1 MNPARLAGSRQS
13 VGRYRLLNFSTK
25 QKMSQHARNR
35 EISMKRTSP
44 WSVAV
49 ATIVCLLLP
58 SNVLAQQLATLKITV
73 TDPSGAVIP
82 GAAITL
88 KNTETGAQRTDIT
101 ESHGSSVIPGMPA
114 GNYEMTAEAKGFS
127 AVKMHV
133 ALSVGQIASLTV
145 PLNISAREE
154 VKVEETIQGIDT
166 EKSEVSQ
173 VIDTPKI
180 NDLPI
185 SGRDFIDFVL
195 LTPSVNVGR
204 STAVGAQSPFTET
217 VLKISF
223 GGVRESHTSFFALD
237 GIDYTTSI
245 SGVQR
250 ISPSQDWVQEFRVVD
265 SPYAADTG
273 RNLGSV
279 VNTITKSGTND
290 VHGSVYEFFRNNNLD
305 AKNLLSAPGFNTLRF
320 NQFGATLGGPIRKG
334 KNFYFLGYEGQRR
347 AESPLYSS
355 FILHCINTEGCLGPR
370 GDGTLT
376 PSINKVKQT
385 LGLQPENL
393 GSILQIDDYD
403 KTIVKSTNILG
414 EKTSLNIIYLFND
427 SRKQNARGAAPGEG
441 LPSSYRDNP
450 VRDQTIYGNL
460 IHVFTHDLTSETLLQ
475 YSRRNFHLNPKGLG
489 FEPALGIPDLM
500 SSGGFVGSVHLYK
513 EQHFQAAENL
523 TYIRGNHT
531 FKFGGEVQPVWTDTQ
546 VTLFSPGFGIFSPQS
561 FFGAFPFDGTIPGT
575 GPGTPVA
582 YLFLE
587 PRSLFGQQV
596 PPRDPNFENGLYAGP
611 SEQVFNDAT
620 SVSYRHMLWSGYIQ
634 DQWKARS
641 NLSFTFGVRYDV
653 DNFPP
658 GSELKQIGGFHP
670 TNYNNI
676 QPRASFAYAFHGGK
690 GVVRGGFGLFD
701 GPFVYS
707 DVLVSWV
714 GASEFSYMN
723 QPFLPEFK
731 NPSQNLIGF
740 GPSGAV
746 GEAPIPGLLRADF
759 MNFVATG
766 TYPSPNFLAQVPLGY
781 AQKKFN
787 QPFSE
792 QASLEVEHQVGKD
805 LYVSLGYQWMHA
817 SRLPVYTSINGDCP
831 GHVEA
836 NCPKLPSG
844 KEYFCNAP
852 TTAACPPAPPNVGA
866 PTPGGP
872 ADPGFG
878 FVLYVKPIGF
888 SLYNAGTLSVRKALS
903 HHFNFLANYT
913 WSKSI
918 DIATTVNLP
927 NTPENYLHPEFDRAV
942 GDNDVRH
949 RFTLALLAESPK
961 TWPIVVRDFKF
972 SILNSLQSARRFTIN
987 TGFDTNGDIFP
998 FSDRVGVSARNSYKG
1013 DRYYDTDLR
1022 LQRVIPFTERVQAE
1036 ASVEVFN
1043 VFNRPNV
1050 EDVDHVYGLPDFV
1063 GPVPTQFGDHIAPS
1077 PTSGGNPGFGSPKFV
1092 APARQIQL
1100 SLRFNF

>member
-1 MNPARLAGSRQS
+1 
-13 VGRYRLLNFSTK
+13 
-25 QKMSQHARNR
+25 
-35 EISMKRTSP
+35 MKRTSV
-44 WSVAV
+44 WLVGAV
-49 ATIVCLLLP
+49 VLLLLW
-58 SNVLAQQLATLKITV
+58 SWNALGQELATLKVTV
-73 TDPSGAVIP
+73 NDQTGAVIP
-82 GAAITL
+82 GATVTI
-88 KNTETGAQRTDIT
+88 KNAQTGVNRSDVT
-101 ESHGSSVIPGMPA
+101 ESHGLSVIPGIPP
-114 GNYEMTAEAKGFS
+114 GNYELTVVAKGFTLRKLPIS
-127 AVKMHV
+127 
-133 ALSVGQIASLTV
+133 LSVGQTASAVVTLGVTV
-145 PLNISAREE
+145 TEE
-154 VKVEETIQGIDT
+154 VQVQDVIRGIDT
-166 EKSEVSQ
+166 EKSDVSQ

-217 VLKISF
+217 VLKLSF

-250 ISPSQDWVQEFRVVD
+250 ISPSQDWVQEFRVVE

-290 VHGSVYEFFRNNNLD
+290 VHGSAYEFFRTNKLD
-305 AKNLLSAPGFNTLRF
+305 AKNLLAAPGFDTLRF
-320 NQFGATLGGPIRKG
+320 NQFGGTLGGPIRKE
-334 KNFYFLGYEGQRR
+334 KSFYFVGYEGQRR
-347 AESPLYSS
+347 ADSPLYSS
-355 FILHCINTEGCLGPR
+355 FILNSIGGINA
-370 GDGTLT
+370 
-376 PSINKVKQT
+376 VKQS
-385 LGLQPENL
+385 LGLQPERLNSFL
-393 GSILQIDDYD
+393 TIDDYD
-403 KTIVKSTNILG
+403 KAIVKANNILSD
-414 EKTSLNIIYLFND
+414 KTFLNITYLLND

-460 IHVFTHDLTSETLLQ
+460 IHVFSHNLTSETLVQ
-475 YSRRNFHLNPKGLG
+475 YGNRNFNLEPKGLG

-500 SSGGFVGSVHLYK
+500 SSGGFVGSVRRYK
-513 EQHFQAAENL
+513 EQHFQLADNL
-523 TYIRGNHT
+523 TYAHGNHT
-531 FKFGGEVQPVWTDTQ
+531 FKFGGEIQPIWTSTQ
-546 VTLFSPGFGIFSPQS
+546 VTLFSPGFAIFSPQS
-561 FFGAFPFDGTIPGT
+561 FFGAPPFDGTIPGT

-582 YLFLE
+582 FLFLE

-714 GASEFSYMN
+714 GASEFSFMN

-805 LYVSLGYQWMHA
+805 LYISLGYQWMHA

-836 NCPKLPSG
+836 NCPRLPSG
-844 KEYFCNAP
+844 KEYFCNAG
-852 TTAACPPAPPNVGA
+852 TTAACPAPSPPGV
-866 PTPGGP
+866 PTAGGP

-949 RFTLALLAESPK
+949 RFTLAFLTESPK
-961 TWPIVVRDFKF
+961 QWPIVVRDFKL
-972 SILNSLQSARRFTIN
+972 SILSSLQSARFFSVN
-987 TGFDTNGDIFP
+987 AGFDTNGDGFP
-998 FSDRVGVSARNSYKG
+998 FPDRVGNTPRNYYKG

-1022 LQRVIPFTERVQAE
+1022 VQRVIPFTERIKGE
-1036 ASVEVFN
+1036 ASIEFFN
-1043 VFNRPNV
+1043 LLNRPNV
-1050 EDVDHVYGLPDFV
+1050 EDIDHVYGLADFA
-1063 GPVPTQFGDHIAPS
+1063 GPLPKQFGDHVSS
-1077 PTSGGNPGFGSPKFV
+1077 PANPTFGAPKFV

-1100 SLRFNF
+1100 SFRITF

>member
-1 MNPARLAGSRQS
+1 
-13 VGRYRLLNFSTK
+13 
-25 QKMSQHARNR
+25 
-35 EISMKRTSP
+35 MKRTSV
-44 WSVAV
+44 WLVGAV
-49 ATIVCLLLP
+49 VWFLLSSWNALG
-58 SNVLAQQLATLKITV
+58 QELATLKVTV
-73 TDPSGAVIP
+73 NDQTGAVIP
-82 GAAITL
+82 GATVTI
-88 KNTETGAQRTDIT
+88 KNAKTGVNRSDVT
-101 ESHGSSVIPGMPA
+101 ESHGLSVIPGIPP
-114 GNYEMTAEAKGFS
+114 GNYELTVVAKGFTLRKLPIS
-127 AVKMHV
+127 
-133 ALSVGQIASLTV
+133 LSVGQTASAVVTLGVTV
-145 PLNISAREE
+145 TEE
-154 VKVEETIQGIDT
+154 VQVQDVIRGIDT
-166 EKSEVSQ
+166 EKSDVSQ

-217 VLKISF
+217 VLKLSF

-250 ISPSQDWVQEFRVVD
+250 ISPSQDWVQEFRVVE

-290 VHGSVYEFFRNNNLD
+290 VHGSAYEFFRTNKLD
-305 AKNLLSAPGFNTLRF
+305 AKNLLAAPGFDTLRF
-320 NQFGATLGGPIRKG
+320 NQFGGTLGGPIRKE
-334 KNFYFLGYEGQRR
+334 KSFYFVGYEGQRR
-347 AESPLYSS
+347 ADSPLYSS
-355 FILHCINTEGCLGPR
+355 FILNSIGGINA
-370 GDGTLT
+370 
-376 PSINKVKQT
+376 VKQS
-385 LGLQPENL
+385 LGLQPERLNSFL
-393 GSILQIDDYD
+393 TIDDYD
-403 KTIVKSTNILG
+403 KAIVKANNILSD
-414 EKTSLNIIYLFND
+414 KTFLNITYLLND

-460 IHVFTHDLTSETLLQ
+460 IHVFSHNLTSETLVQ
-475 YSRRNFHLNPKGLG
+475 YGNRNFNLEPKGLG

-500 SSGGFVGSVHLYK
+500 SSGGFVGSVRRYK
-513 EQHFQAAENL
+513 EQHFQLADNL
-523 TYIRGNHT
+523 TYAHGNHT
-531 FKFGGEVQPVWTDTQ
+531 FKFGGEIQPIWTSTQ
-546 VTLFSPGFGIFSPQS
+546 VTLFSPGFAIFSPQS
-561 FFGAFPFDGTIPGT
+561 FFGAPPFDGTIPGT

-582 YLFLE
+582 FLFLE

-792 QASLEVEHQVGKD
+792 QASLEIEHQVGKD

-836 NCPKLPSG
+836 NCPRLPSG
-844 KEYFCNAP
+844 KEYFCNAG
-852 TTAACPPAPPNVGA
+852 TTAACPAPSPPGV
-866 PTPGGP
+866 PTAGGP

-949 RFTLALLAESPK
+949 RFTLAFLTESPK
-961 TWPIVVRDFKF
+961 QWPIVVRDFKL
-972 SILNSLQSARRFTIN
+972 SILSSLQSARFFSVN
-987 TGFDTNGDIFP
+987 AGFDTNGDGFP
-998 FSDRVGVSARNSYKG
+998 FPDRVGNTPRNYYKG
-1013 DRYYDTDLR
+1013 DPYYDTDLR
-1022 LQRVIPFTERVQAE
+1022 VQRVIPFTERIKGE
-1036 ASVEVFN
+1036 ASIEFFN
-1043 VFNRPNV
+1043 LLNRPNV
-1050 EDVDHVYGLPDFV
+1050 EDIDHVYGLADFA
-1063 GPVPTQFGDHIAPS
+1063 GPLPKQFGDHVSS
-1077 PTSGGNPGFGSPKFV
+1077 PANPTFGAPKFV

-1100 SLRFNF
+1100 SFRITF

>member
-1 MNPARLAGSRQS
+1 
-13 VGRYRLLNFSTK
+13 
-25 QKMSQHARNR
+25 
-35 EISMKRTSP
+35 MKRTSV
-44 WSVAV
+44 WLVGAV
-49 ATIVCLLLP
+49 VWFLLSSWNALG
-58 SNVLAQQLATLKITV
+58 QELATLKVTV
-73 TDPSGAVIP
+73 NDQTGAVIP
-82 GAAITL
+82 GATVTI
-88 KNTETGAQRTDIT
+88 KNAQTGVNRSDVT
-101 ESHGSSVIPGMPA
+101 ESHGLSVIPGIPP
-114 GNYEMTAEAKGFS
+114 GNYELTVVAKGFTLRKLPIS
-127 AVKMHV
+127 
-133 ALSVGQIASLTV
+133 LSVGQTASAVVTLGVTV
-145 PLNISAREE
+145 TEE
-154 VKVEETIQGIDT
+154 VQVQDVIRGIDT
-166 EKSEVSQ
+166 EKSDVSQ

-217 VLKISF
+217 VLKLSF

-250 ISPSQDWVQEFRVVD
+250 ISPSQDWVQEFRVVE

-290 VHGSVYEFFRNNNLD
+290 VHGSAYEFFRTNKLD
-305 AKNLLSAPGFNTLRF
+305 AKNLLAAPGFDTLRF
-320 NQFGATLGGPIRKG
+320 NQFGGTLGGPIRKE
-334 KNFYFLGYEGQRR
+334 KSFYFVGYEGQRR
-347 AESPLYSS
+347 ADSPLYSS
-355 FILHCINTEGCLGPR
+355 FILNSIGGINA
-370 GDGTLT
+370 
-376 PSINKVKQT
+376 VKQS
-385 LGLQPENL
+385 LGLQPERLNSFL
-393 GSILQIDDYD
+393 TIDDYD
-403 KTIVKSTNILG
+403 KAIVKANNILSD
-414 EKTSLNIIYLFND
+414 KTFLNITYLLND

-460 IHVFTHDLTSETLLQ
+460 IHVFSHNLTSETLVQ
-475 YSRRNFHLNPKGLG
+475 YGNRNFNLEPKGLG

-500 SSGGFVGSVHLYK
+500 SSGGFVGSVRRYK
-513 EQHFQAAENL
+513 EQHFQLADNL
-523 TYIRGNHT
+523 TYAHGNHT
-531 FKFGGEVQPVWTDTQ
+531 FKFGGEIQPIWTSTQ
-546 VTLFSPGFGIFSPQS
+546 VTLFSPGFAIFSPQS
-561 FFGAFPFDGTIPGT
+561 FFGAPPFDGTIPGT

-582 YLFLE
+582 FLFLE

-641 NLSFTFGVRYDV
+641 NLSLTFGVRYDV

-792 QASLEVEHQVGKD
+792 QASLEIEHQVGKD

-836 NCPKLPSG
+836 NCPRLPSG
-844 KEYFCNAP
+844 KEYFCNAG
-852 TTAACPPAPPNVGA
+852 TTAACPAPSPPGV
-866 PTPGGP
+866 PTAGGP

-949 RFTLALLAESPK
+949 RFTLAFLTESPK
-961 TWPIVVRDFKF
+961 QWPIVVRDFKL
-972 SILNSLQSARRFTIN
+972 SILSSLQSARFFSVN
-987 TGFDTNGDIFP
+987 AGFDTNGDGFP
-998 FSDRVGVSARNSYKG
+998 FPDRVGNTPRNYYKG
-1013 DRYYDTDLR
+1013 DPYYDTDLR
-1022 LQRVIPFTERVQAE
+1022 VQRVIPFTERIKGE
-1036 ASVEVFN
+1036 ASIEFFN
-1043 VFNRPNV
+1043 LLNRPNV
-1050 EDVDHVYGLPDFV
+1050 EDIDHVYGLADFA
-1063 GPVPTQFGDHIAPS
+1063 GPLPKQFGDHVSS
-1077 PTSGGNPGFGSPKFV
+1077 PANPTFGAPKFV

-1100 SLRFNF
+1100 SFRITF

>member
-1 MNPARLAGSRQS
+1 
-13 VGRYRLLNFSTK
+13 
-25 QKMSQHARNR
+25 
-35 EISMKRTSP
+35 MKRTSV
-44 WSVAV
+44 WLVGAV
-49 ATIVCLLLP
+49 VWFLLSSWNALG
-58 SNVLAQQLATLKITV
+58 QELATLKVTV
-73 TDPSGAVIP
+73 NDQTGAVIP
-82 GAAITL
+82 GATVTI
-88 KNTETGAQRTDIT
+88 KNAKTGVNRSDVT
-101 ESHGSSVIPGMPA
+101 ESHGLSVIPGIPP
-114 GNYEMTAEAKGFS
+114 GNYELTVVAKGFTLRKLPIS
-127 AVKMHV
+127 
-133 ALSVGQIASLTV
+133 LSVGQTASAVVTLGVTV
-145 PLNISAREE
+145 TEE
-154 VKVEETIQGIDT
+154 VQVQDVIRGIDT
-166 EKSEVSQ
+166 EKSDVSQ

-217 VLKISF
+217 VLKLSF

-250 ISPSQDWVQEFRVVD
+250 ISPSQDWVQEFRVVE

-290 VHGSVYEFFRNNNLD
+290 VHGSAYEFFRTNKLD
-305 AKNLLSAPGFNTLRF
+305 AKNLLAAPGFDTLRF
-320 NQFGATLGGPIRKG
+320 NQFGGTLGGPIRKE
-334 KNFYFLGYEGQRR
+334 KSFYFVGYEGQRR
-347 AESPLYSS
+347 ADSPLYSS
-355 FILHCINTEGCLGPR
+355 FILNSIGGINA
-370 GDGTLT
+370 
-376 PSINKVKQT
+376 VKQS
-385 LGLQPENL
+385 LGLQPERLNSFL
-393 GSILQIDDYD
+393 TIDDYD
-403 KTIVKSTNILG
+403 KAIVKANNVLSD
-414 EKTSLNIIYLFND
+414 KTFLNITYLLND

-460 IHVFTHDLTSETLLQ
+460 IHVFSHNLTSETLVQ
-475 YSRRNFHLNPKGLG
+475 YGNRNFNLEPKGLG

-500 SSGGFVGSVHLYK
+500 SSGGFVGSVRRYK
-513 EQHFQAAENL
+513 EQHFQLADNL
-523 TYIRGNHT
+523 TYAHGNHT
-531 FKFGGEVQPVWTDTQ
+531 FKFGGEIQPIWTSTQ
-546 VTLFSPGFGIFSPQS
+546 VTLFSPGFAIFSPQS
-561 FFGAFPFDGTIPGT
+561 FFGAPPFDGTIPGT

-582 YLFLE
+582 FLFLE

-792 QASLEVEHQVGKD
+792 QASLEIEHQVGKD

-836 NCPKLPSG
+836 NCPRLPSG
-844 KEYFCNAP
+844 KEYFCNAG
-852 TTAACPPAPPNVGA
+852 TTAACPAPSPPGV
-866 PTPGGP
+866 PTAGGP

-949 RFTLALLAESPK
+949 RFTLAFLTESPK
-961 TWPIVVRDFKF
+961 QWPIVVRDFKL
-972 SILNSLQSARRFTIN
+972 SILSSLQSARFFSVN
-987 TGFDTNGDIFP
+987 AGFDTNGDGFP
-998 FSDRVGVSARNSYKG
+998 FPDRVGNTPRNYYKG

-1022 LQRVIPFTERVQAE
+1022 VQRVIPFTERIKGE
-1036 ASVEVFN
+1036 ASIEFFN
-1043 VFNRPNV
+1043 LLNRPNV
-1050 EDVDHVYGLPDFV
+1050 EDIDHVYGLADFA
-1063 GPVPTQFGDHIAPS
+1063 GPLPKQFGDHVSS
-1077 PTSGGNPGFGSPKFV
+1077 PANPTFGAPKFV

-1100 SLRFNF
+1100 SFRITF

>member
-1 MNPARLAGSRQS
+1 
-13 VGRYRLLNFSTK
+13 
-25 QKMSQHARNR
+25 
-35 EISMKRTSP
+35 MKRISFL
-44 WSVAV
+44 
-49 ATIVCLLLP
+49 IVGIFVLLL
-58 SNVLAQQLATLKITV
+58 SSVSVLAQELATFKVTV
-73 TDPSGAVIP
+73 NDQTGAVIP
-82 GAAITL
+82 GATVAL
-88 KNTETGAQRTDIT
+88 KNSQTGVSRSDVT
-101 ESHGSSVIPGMPA
+101 ESHGLSVIPGIPP
-114 GNYEMTAEAKGFS
+114 GNYELSVAAKGFTPRKLPVS
-127 AVKMHV
+127 
-133 ALSVGQIASLTV
+133 LSVGQTASLTV
-145 PLNISAREE
+145 TLGVTVTEE
-154 VKVEETIQGIDT
+154 LQVQDVIQGIDT
-166 EKSEVSQ
+166 EKSDVSQ

-279 VNTITKSGTND
+279 VNTVTKSGTND
-290 VHGSVYEFFRNNNLD
+290 VHGSAYDFFRTNKLD
-305 AKNLLSAPGFNTLRF
+305 AKNLLSAPGFDTLRF
-320 NQFGATLGGPIRKG
+320 NQFGGTLGGPIRKE
-334 KNFYFLGYEGQRR
+334 KTFYFLGYEGQRR
-347 AESPLYSS
+347 ADSPLYSS
-355 FILHCINTEGCLGPR
+355 FILHAIGGINF
-370 GDGTLT
+370 
-376 PSINKVKQT
+376 VKQT
-385 LGLQPENL
+385 LGLQPEVLNSFL
-393 GSILQIDDYD
+393 TIDDYD
-403 KTIVKSTNILG
+403 KGMVKLNNVLSD
-414 EKTSLNIIYLFND
+414 KTFLNVTYLFND

-450 VRDQTIYGNL
+450 VRDQTVYANL
-460 IHVFTHDLTSETLLQ
+460 IHVFSHNLTSETLMQ
-475 YSRRNFHLNPKGLG
+475 YADRDFNLEPKGLG
-489 FEPALGIPDLM
+489 FEPALGIPDLL
-500 SSGGFVGSVHLYK
+500 SSGGFVGSVRRYNEK
-513 EQHFQAAENL
+513 HFQLADNL
-523 TYIRGNHT
+523 TYTRGSHT
-531 FKFGGEVQPVWTDTQ
+531 LKFGGEIQPVWTSTQ
-546 VTLFSPGFGIFSPQS
+546 VTLFSPGFAIFSPQS
-561 FFGAFPFDGTIPGT
+561 FFGLPPFDGTIIPGT

-587 PRSLFGQQV
+587 PRALFGQQI
-596 PPRDPNFENGLYAGP
+596 PPRDPNFEHGLYAGP
-611 SEQVFNDAT
+611 SEQLFNDAT
-620 SVSYRHMLWSGYIQ
+620 SVSYRHLLWSGYIQ
-634 DQWKARS
+634 DQWKATS
-641 NLSFTFGVRYDV
+641 NLSFTFGLHYDV

-676 QPRASFAYAFHGGK
+676 QPRAAFAYAFHGGK
-690 GVVRGGFGLFD
+690 GVVRGGAGLFV

-746 GEAPIPGLLRADF
+746 GEAPIPPLLRADF

-805 LYVSLGYQWMHA
+805 FYVSLGYQWMHA

-844 KEYFCNAP
+844 KEYFCNAA
-852 TTAACPPAPPNVGA
+852 TTAACPLPSPPGV
-866 PTPGGP
+866 PTTAGP

-878 FVLYVKPIGF
+878 FALYVKPIGF
-888 SLYNAGTLSVRKALS
+888 SLSNAGNVSVRQGLS

-918 DIATTVNLP
+918 DISTTVNLP

-949 RFTLALLAESPK
+949 RFTLAFLAESPK
-961 TWPIVVRDFKF
+961 QWPIVVRDFKF
-972 SILNSLQSARRFTIN
+972 SVLSSLQSARFFSVN
-987 TGFDTNGDIFP
+987 AGFDTNGDGFP
-998 FSDRVGVSARNSYKG
+998 FPDRVGTSPRNYYKG
-1013 DRYYDTDLR
+1013 DPYYNTDVR
-1022 LQRVIPFTERVQAE
+1022 LQRVIPFTDRIKGE
-1036 ASVEVFN
+1036 ASIEFFN
-1043 VFNRPNV
+1043 LLNRANV
-1050 EDVDHVYGLPDFV
+1050 EDIDHVYGLADFA
-1063 GPVPTQFGDHIAPS
+1063 GPVPTHFGDHVTS
-1077 PTSGGNPGFGSPKFV
+1077 PANPTFGDPKFV
-1092 APARQIQL
+1092 APAREIQL
-1100 SLRFNF
+1100 SFRITF

>member
-1 MNPARLAGSRQS
+1 
-13 VGRYRLLNFSTK
+13 
-25 QKMSQHARNR
+25 
-35 EISMKRTSP
+35 MKRTS
-44 WSVAV
+44 S
-49 ATIVCLLLP
+49 CLVGMVVVLLF
-58 SNVLAQQLATLKITV
+58 SGNVLAQELATLKVTV
-73 TDPSGAVIP
+73 NDQTGAVIP
-82 GAAITL
+82 GATVGI
-88 KNTETGAQRTDIT
+88 KNVETGVNRSDVT
-101 ESHGSSVIPGMPA
+101 ESHGLSAISGIPPGK
-114 GNYEMTAEAKGFS
+114 YELTVTAKGFAS
-127 AVKMHV
+127 RNLPVS
-133 ALSVGQIASLTV
+133 LFVGQTASLTV
-145 PLNISAREE
+145 SLGVTVKEE
-154 VKVEETIQGIDT
+154 VQVQDVIQGIDT
-166 EKSEVSQ
+166 EKSDVSQ

-180 NDLPI
+180 ADLPV

-217 VLKISF
+217 VLKLSF

-265 SPYAADTG
+265 SPFAADTG

-279 VNTITKSGTND
+279 VNTITKSGTKN
-290 VHGSVYEFFRNNNLD
+290 VHGSAYEFFRNNNLD

-320 NQFGATLGGPIRKG
+320 NQFGGTLGGPIRKE
-334 KNFYFLGYEGQRR
+334 KSFYFLGYEGQRR

-355 FILHCINTEGCLGPR
+355 FILNSIRGINA
-370 GDGTLT
+370 
-376 PSINKVKQT
+376 VKQL
-385 LGLQPENL
+385 LGLQPERLN
-393 GSILQIDDYD
+393 SILTIDDYD
-403 KTIVKSTNILG
+403 KFIGKSSNVLSD
-414 EKTSLNIIYLFND
+414 KTFLNITYLFND

-441 LPSSYRDNP
+441 LPSSYRNNP
-450 VRDQTIYGNL
+450 VRDQTVYGNL
-460 IHVFTHDLTSETLLQ
+460 IHVFSHDLTSETLLQ
-475 YSRRNFHLNPKGLG
+475 YGNRNFNLEPKGLG

-500 SSGGFVGSVHLYK
+500 SSGGFVGSVRRYK
-513 EQHFQAAENL
+513 EQHFQLADNL
-523 TYIRGNHT
+523 TYTRGDHT
-531 FKFGGEVQPVWTDTQ
+531 FKFGGEIQPIWTSTQ
-546 VTLFSPGFGIFSPQS
+546 VTLFSPGFAIFSPQS
-561 FFGAFPFDGTIPGT
+561 FFGAPPFDAFGR
-575 GPGTPVA
+575 GTPVA
-582 YLFLE
+582 FLFLE
-587 PRSLFGQQV
+587 PRSLFAQPI
-596 PPRDPNFENGLYAGP
+596 PPRDPNFQDGLYAGP

-634 DQWKARS
+634 DQWRAKP
-641 NLSFTFGVRYDV
+641 NLSFALGLRYDV
-653 DNFPP
+653 DNLPS

-707 DVLVSWV
+707 DILVSWV

-746 GEAPIPGLLRADF
+746 GACTPNNPITPGVCFPWFPFLQQTVMDF
-759 MNFVATG
+759 VNTG
-766 TYPSPNFLAQVPLGY
+766 AYPLPNNLVQVPLGY
-781 AQKKFN
+781 AQKKFD

-792 QASLEVEHQVGKD
+792 QASLEVEHQIGND
-805 LYVSLGYQWMHA
+805 FYVSLGYQWMHA
-817 SRLPVYTSINGDCP
+817 SRLPVYTSINADCP

-836 NCPKLPSG
+836 NCPRLPSG

-852 TTAACPPAPPNVGA
+852 TTALCPPLPLNIGA

-872 ADPGFG
+872 ADTNFG

-888 SLYNAGTLSVRKALS
+888 SLYNAGTLSLRKAFS

-913 WSKSI
+913 YSKSI

-949 RFTLALLAESPK
+949 RFTLAFLTESPK
-961 TWPIVVRDFKF
+961 EWPIVVRDFKF
-972 SILNSLQSARRFTIN
+972 SLLSSLQSARWFSIN
-987 TGFDTNGDIFP
+987 AGFDTNGDGFP
-998 FSDRVGVSARNSYKG
+998 FPDRVGTSPRNSYKG
-1013 DRYYDTDLR
+1013 DPFYNVDVR
-1022 LQRVIPFTERVQAE
+1022 LQRAIPFTERIKGE

-1043 VFNRPNV
+1043 LMNRPNV
-1050 EDVDHVYGLPDFV
+1050 EDVDHVYGLRDFA
-1063 GPVPTQFGDHIAPS
+1063 GSVPKEFGDHISS
-1077 PTSGGNPGFGSPKFV
+1077 PANPGFGSPKF
-1092 APARQIQL
+1092 ASDARQLQL
-1100 SLRFNF
+1100 SFRITF